1 MRGIGTVIVVGFVSM
16 VLFGIV
22 GPAIVEPV
30 VDMFLGYSSSLQ
42 GIGIDAQGYTESMLS
57 VLFMWA
63 PLIVMGAGVVSAV
76 VWYTRRERVAGARR

>member
-30 VDMFLGYSSSLQ
+30 VDMFLGYSTSLE
-42 GIGIDAQGYTESMLS
+42 GIGIDAQNYTETMLS

-76 VWYTRRERVAGARR
+76 VWYTRRERVAGVRR

>member
-30 VDMFLGYSSSLQ
+30 VDMFLGYSPSLA
-42 GIGIDAQGYTESMLS
+42 GIGIDAQGYTDNMLS
-57 VLFMWA
+57 VLFLWA
-63 PLIVMGAGVVSAV
+63 PLIVMAAGVVSAV
-76 VWYTRRERVAGARR
+76 VWYTRRERVAGVRR